1 MAINKDFFAN
11 LVFADPQWDYHTF
24 DVSRDTRLADTK
36 VGDRVNMTDPNL
48 RPFMEHG
55 GKLLMYQSWQEA
67 AIPPGGLVDYFEHVQ
82 AAMGDPS
89 KTEDSIRLFVVP
101 GAGMCRASFRGTH
114 PGRHCGQRREC
125 RECRAGPAESFLISV
140 GDRLGS

>member
-1 MAINKDFFAN
+1 
-11 LVFADPQWDYHTF
+11 
-24 DVSRDTRLADTK
+24 
-36 VGDRVNMTDPNL
+36 
-48 RPFMEHG
+48 MEHG

-101 GAGMCRASFRGTH
+101 GAGMCSGFDVRGL
-114 PGRHCGQRREC
+114 GAWNALDVDREV
-125 RECRAGPAESFLISV
+125 A
-140 GDRLGS
+140 